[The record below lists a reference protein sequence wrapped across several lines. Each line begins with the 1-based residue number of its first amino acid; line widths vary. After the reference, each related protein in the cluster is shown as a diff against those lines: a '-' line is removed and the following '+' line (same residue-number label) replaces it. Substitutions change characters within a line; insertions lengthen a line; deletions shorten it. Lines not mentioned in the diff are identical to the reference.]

1 MTYRLFLYSAIL
13 GLAAL
18 AASGQPVENY
28 GVQISVR
35 TQTNPPAITLTWIQ
49 NPYMV
54 ANTFNT
60 VNRKFKNDTTWTPI
74 AMLGYTATNF
84 TDTNVVVG
92 TGYEYSV
99 VSDVPFSSSGEAY
112 GYIYA
117 GINLPLVDSRGKVEL
132 IVDNTFSNSLA
143 GPIAQLQQDL
153 VGAGWTVLPHY
164 VARESV
170 DPSNASTNVW
180 AARLN
185 ELNNVKSLILSD
197 YFADSNNVTAVF
209 ILGHPPVPYAGD
221 IVPDGHGGNLG
232 HMGAW
237 PADVFYGDMYGTWTD
252 NTVADTSAGNP
263 WNWNVVGD
271 GKFDNST
278 ATSTLEVGRVDFAN
292 MPELTLSE
300 TGLLQQ
306 YLCKDH
312 NFRMGNMT
320 VIRRG
325 LIDDN
330 FGPMNG
336 EVPALS
342 GWNNLT
348 SLLGAANVSTT
359 ANWFGTLDTN
369 SYLWAYGCGAGS
381 FNSAVGVGCTTNAN
395 YYITTNIVNNTP
407 NYITN
412 APQAVFTMLFGS
424 YFGDW
429 DNANNF
435 LKSPLCAAGDT
446 LTCSW
451 AGFEPWIY
459 HHMALGETIGFDA
472 RWSINNAPFGTYY
485 SSGIF
490 QEVNMG
496 LMGDPTL
503 CEDVVP
509 PPAAV
514 AGRTNG
520 AGGLVLSWTPSP
532 DPMVLGYNIYKATPA
547 LAATGP
553 YTKLNSTLITGATN
567 YTDATLATAT
577 YMVRAIKLQTNNCGS
592 YYNASQGVFFNST
605 TNRPTATTGLHIISS
620 GPGS

>member
-1 MTYRLFLYSAIL
+1 MTHRLFLCNAIL

-18 AASGQPVENY
+18 AASGQPVQNY

-35 TQTNPPAITLTWIQ
+35 TQTNPPAITLTWIH

-60 VNRKFKNDTTWTPI
+60 VSRKFKNDTTWTPI
-74 AMLGYTATNF
+74 AMLGYTVTNF
-84 TDTNVVVG
+84 TDTSVAVG

-170 DPSNASTNVW
+170 DPSNCSTNVGP
-180 AARLN
+180 ARLN
-185 ELNNVKSLILSD
+185 ELNNVKSLILND
-197 YFADSNNVTAVF
+197 YFADSNNVNAVF

-232 HMGAW
+232 HTGAW

-252 NTVADTSAGNP
+252 NSVVDTSGGNP

-292 MPELTLSE
+292 MPAFTNSPAFLQQPSLTNVE
-300 TGLLQQ
+300 AFLLQQ
-306 YLCKDH
+306 YLCRDH
-312 NFRMGNMT
+312 NFRTGGFT
-320 VIRRG
+320 VVRRG
-325 LIDDN
+325 VIDDN

-348 SLLGAANVSTT
+348 SLLGAANVCTN
-359 ANWFGTLDTN
+359 ANWFGTLDAST
-369 SYLWAYGCGAGS
+369 YLWAYGCGAGS
-381 FNSAVGVGCTTNAN
+381 FNSALGVGSTLNDA
-395 YYITTNIVNNTP
+395 
-407 NYITN
+407 TN
-412 APQAVFTMLFGS
+412 APESVFTMLFGS

-429 DNANNF
+429 DNANNY
-435 LKSPLCAAGDT
+435 LKGQLCAAGDT

-503 CEDVVP
+503 CEDVVL
-509 PPAAV
+509 PPAAL

-520 AGGLVLSWTPSP
+520 TGGLVLSWTPSP
-532 DPMVLGYNIYKATPA
+532 DPSVLGYNLYKATPA

-553 YTKLNSTLITGATN
+553 YTKLNSTLISGTTN
-567 YTDATLATAT
+567 YTDSTLTMAT

-592 YYNASQGVFFNST
+592 YFEASQGVFLNSV
-605 TNRPTATTGLHIISS
+605 TNHPAVLTGLHIIAS
-620 GPGS
+620 GTGS